1 MTVFKSV
8 RSRKTLTAPT
18 EIQMTPLIDMVFILL
33 IFFVVTTSFVAET
46 GVGIE
51 RPQANLSESL
61 PRESITMAVRAD
73 GQIILDGQE
82 MGLFSVRPHLERSV
96 RNQPG
101 LSAVIVADRTVP
113 IERIVR
119 VMDEIRAAGVIDI
132 ALATE
137 RTE

>member
-1 MTVFKSV
+1 MFKSV
-8 RSRKTLTAPT
+8 RSRKALTAVA

-46 GVGIE
+46 GIGIE
-51 RPQANLSESL
+51 RPQASSSESL
-61 PRESITMAVRAD
+61 PRESLTVAVRAD
-73 GQIILDGQE
+73 GQIVLGGQE
-82 MGLFSVRPHLERSV
+82 VGLFSVRPHLERRI

-132 ALATE
+132 AVATE